1 MRSYN
6 RVVLIGNLT
15 RDPEIVN
22 FQSGTSAANITLA
35 VNDRRKDKEGNYVD
49 ETSYIDVTCWGRMGE
64 IVEQYAGKGSQVL
77 VEGHLRQESW
87 EKEGKKFSRIKVVA
101 ERVLLMDGGPRQG
114 QNQNQG
120 NGNYNSNG
128 GNNNGYRRQNNGYN
142 NGANNG
148 GGNRSYSGNGGNSY
162 QRNNNSRQDD
172 FMTTADDENIPF

>member
-128 GNNNGYRRQNNGYN
+128 G
-142 NGANNG
+142 
-148 GGNRSYSGNGGNSY
+148 
-162 QRNNNSRQDD
+162 
-172 FMTTADDENIPF
+172 TTAGTPISAITTAVKTTL

>member
-64 IVEQYAGKGSQVL
+64 IVEQYAGKGSQLL

-128 GNNNGYRRQNNGYN
+128 GNNNGYRRQNNGYS

>member
-128 GNNNGYRRQNNGYN
+128 GNNNGYRRQSNGYN

-162 QRNNNSRQDD
+162 QRNNNNRQDD

>member
-101 ERVLLMDGGPRQG
+101 ERVLLMDGAPRQG

-162 QRNNNSRQDD
+162 QRNNNNRQDD

>member
-148 GGNRSYSGNGGNSY
+148 GGNRSYSSNGGNSY